1 MVYSPWGHKELDMTD
16 QLTFFHAVQGEGY
29 GMSINSVK
37 LSCRSYPA
45 DPGMARVEK
54 ITSNV
59 NHPDFMTFVG
69 EHPSI

>member
-1 MVYSPWGHKELDMTD
+1 
-16 QLTFFHAVQGEGY
+16 
-29 GMSINSVK
+29 MSINSVK

>member
-1 MVYSPWGHKELDMTD
+1 
-16 QLTFFHAVQGEGY
+16 
-29 GMSINSVK
+29 MSINSVK
-37 LSCRSYPA
+37 LSCRSYP

-59 NHPDFMTFVG
+59 SHPDFMTFVG